1 MNKSYIKNMTR
12 SKNKIIRSVTVSQ
25 SLGFC
30 REVMIKMRAKGYDM
44 VAVTSPGPELDELRN
59 KDGFHCVEVPMER
72 HISVVNDLKSL
83 IRMIDVFRKEKPQV
97 VHSMTPKAGLLCM
110 LAAWITRV
118 PRRVHTFTGLVWPT
132 ATGLSRKILMAT
144 DWLTCA
150 CATHIIPEG
159 KGVMKDLQ
167 HISHKPM
174 KVLGFGNVRGVD
186 MDYWR
191 KTNASS
197 NKLREIKR
205 DDVFTFIFVG
215 RIVRDKGINE
225 LIAAFDKLSQEHK
238 VRLLLVGTFEDALDP
253 VDVSTKKIIEGNSSI
268 EYLGPQYGT
277 DLLACYAA
285 SDCLVFPSY
294 REGFPNTVLEA
305 GAMELPSI
313 VTDINGSREII
324 VCRNEENTSPIRD
337 MKLCDNG
344 IIIPPRNEDFL
355 YKAMEEVFKND
366 NVRAMMASQARE
378 MVATRFE
385 QSFVQK
391 CLLDFYE
398 EII

>member
-1 MNKSYIKNMTR
+1 MKIK
-12 SKNKIIRSVTVSQ
+12 
-25 SLGFC
+25 
-30 REVMIKMRAKGYDM
+30 
-44 VAVTSPGPELDELRN
+44 
-59 KDGFHCVEVPMER
+59 
-72 HISVVNDLKSL
+72 L
-83 IRMIDVFRKEKPQV
+83 IRCSTISLTLSSFVETSIKHLMSRYDLVLLSSPDQNLEKLGLKFNIKTIGVLMQRRMSPVQDLRSLLNLIKVFHKEKPYM

-186 MDYWR
+186 LNYWR

-225 LIAAFDKLSQEHK
+225 LIAAFDKLSHEYK

-253 VDVSTKKIIEGNSSI
+253 VAVSTKKIIEVNSSI

-355 YKAMEEVFKND
+355 YKAMEVVFKND

>member
-1 MNKSYIKNMTR
+1 MKIKL
-12 SKNKIIRSVTVSQ
+12 IRTSTVPT
-25 SLGFC
+25 SLTSFLNGVF
-30 REVMIKMRAKGYDM
+30 EVLMSNYELLL
-44 VAVTSPGPELDELRN
+44 VSSPGKELDELHN
-59 KDGFHCVEVPMER
+59 KYGVKTIGVSMQRRMSPIQDLRSLLNLIKVFH
-72 HISVVNDLKSL
+72 
-83 IRMIDVFRKEKPQV
+83 KEKPYM

-110 LAAWITRV
+110 LAAWVTRV
-118 PRRVHTFTGLVWPT
+118 PRRIHTFTGLVWPT
-132 ATGLSRKILMAT
+132 ATGSTRKILMAT

-159 KGVMKDLQ
+159 KGVMDDLQ
-167 HISHKPM
+167 QHITHKPM
-174 KVLGFGNVRGVD
+174 RVLGYGNVRGVD

-253 VDVSTKKIIEGNSSI
+253 VSESTKKIIEGNSSI

-285 SDCLVFPSY
+285 SDCFVFPSY

-344 IIIPPRNEDFL
+344 IIIPPRNEELL

-366 NVRAMMASQARE
+366 NLRAVMVSQARE

>member
-1 MNKSYIKNMTR
+1 MKIKL
-12 SKNKIIRSVTVSQ
+12 IRTSTVPT
-25 SLGFC
+25 SLTSFLNGVF
-30 REVMIKMRAKGYDM
+30 EVLMSNYELLL
-44 VAVTSPGPELDELRN
+44 VSSPGKELDELHN
-59 KDGFHCVEVPMER
+59 KYGVKTIGVSMQRRFSPLKDLISLWKLILVFH
-72 HISVVNDLKSL
+72 
-83 IRMIDVFRKEKPQV
+83 KEKPYM

-110 LAAWITRV
+110 LAAWVTRV

-132 ATGLSRKILMAT
+132 ATGSARKILMAT

-159 KGVMKDLQ
+159 KGVMDDLQ
-167 HISHKPM
+167 QHITHKPM
-174 KVLGFGNVRGVD
+174 RVLGYGNVRGVD

-238 VRLLLVGTFEDALDP
+238 VRLLLVGTFEDALNP
-253 VDVSTKKIIEGNSSI
+253 VSESTKKIIEGNSSI
-268 EYLGPQYGT
+268 EYLGSQYGT

-285 SDCLVFPSY
+285 SDCFVFPSY

-344 IIIPPRNEDFL
+344 IIIPPRNEELL

-366 NVRAMMASQARE
+366 NLRAVMVSQARE

>member
-1 MNKSYIKNMTR
+1 MKSKYKL
-12 SKNKIIRSVTVSQ
+12 IRTSTVST
-25 SLGFC
+25 SLVSFL
-30 REVMIKMRAKGYDM
+30 ESSIEILKSKYNLVLLS
-44 VAVTSPGPELDELRN
+44 SPGKDLDYLGDKYDVVVYGVAMQRRMSPIQDLISLLN
-59 KDGFHCVEVPMER
+59 LIKVFH
-72 HISVVNDLKSL
+72 
-83 IRMIDVFRKEKPQV
+83 KEKPYM

-159 KGVMKDLQ
+159 KGVMNDLQ
-167 HISHKPM
+167 QHITHKPM
-174 KVLGFGNVRGVD
+174 RVLGYGNVRGVD
-186 MDYWR
+186 MNYWQ
-191 KTNASS
+191 KENASS
-197 NKLREIKR
+197 NKLREIQR

-225 LIAAFDKLSQEHK
+225 LIAAFDKLSQEYK

-253 VDVSTKKIIEGNSSI
+253 VSESTKKIIEGNSSI

-285 SDCLVFPSY
+285 SDCFVFPSY

-324 VCRNEENTSPIRD
+324 VRKNEENASPIKD

-344 IIIPPRNEDFL
+344 IIIPSRNEDLL

-366 NVRAMMASQARE
+366 NVRAVMVSQARE
-378 MVATRFE
+378 MVASRFE

-391 CLLDFYE
+391 CLIEFYN

>member
-1 MNKSYIKNMTR
+1 MKIK
-12 SKNKIIRSVTVSQ
+12 
-25 SLGFC
+25 
-30 REVMIKMRAKGYDM
+30 
-44 VAVTSPGPELDELRN
+44 
-59 KDGFHCVEVPMER
+59 
-72 HISVVNDLKSL
+72 L
-83 IRMIDVFRKEKPQV
+83 IRCSTISLTLSSFVETSIKHLMSRYDLVLLSSPDQNLEKLGLKFNIKTIGVLMQRRMSPVQDLRSLLNLIKVFHKEKPYM

-144 DWLTCA
+144 DWLTCT

-159 KGVMKDLQ
+159 KGVMNDLQ
-167 HISHKPM
+167 HITHKPM
-174 KVLGFGNVRGVD
+174 KILGYGNVRGVD

-191 KTNASS
+191 KMNASS
-197 NKLREIKR
+197 SKFKELKR

-225 LIAAFDKLSQEHK
+225 LIAAFDKLSQEHT

-253 VDVSTKKIIEGNSSI
+253 VSESTKKIIEGNSSI

-285 SDCLVFPSY
+285 SDCFVFPSY

-324 VCRNEENTSPIRD
+324 VRKNEENASPIKD

-378 MVATRFE
+378 MVASRFE

>member
-1 MNKSYIKNMTR
+1 MKYKLIRSSTVPTSLMSFLETSIDVLKSRYVLELLSSPGKELDYLFEKYGVKILGVSMQR
-12 SKNKIIRSVTVSQ
+12 RISPWMDLISLWKIIQ
-25 SLGFC
+25 
-30 REVMIKMRAKGYDM
+30 
-44 VAVTSPGPELDELRN
+44 
-59 KDGFHCVEVPMER
+59 
-72 HISVVNDLKSL
+72 
-83 IRMIDVFRKEKPQV
+83 VFRKEKPYM

-225 LIAAFDKLSQEHK
+225 LIAAFDKLSHEYK

-253 VDVSTKKIIEGNSSI
+253 VDVSTKKIIEVNSSI

-285 SDCLVFPSY
+285 SDCFVFPSY

-324 VCRNEENTSPIRD
+324 VCKNKENTSPIKD

-344 IIIPPRNEDFL
+344 IIIPSRNEDLL
-355 YKAMEEVFKND
+355 YKAMEEVFKNE
-366 NVRAMMASQARE
+366 NLRAVMVSQARE

>member
-1 MNKSYIKNMTR
+1 MSKIKL
-12 SKNKIIRSVTVSQ
+12 IRTSTVPTSMM
-25 SLGFC
+25 SFMEGFF
-30 REVMIKMRAKGYDM
+30 EVLMRKYELLL
-44 VAVTSPGPELDELRN
+44 VSSPEKELDELHDRYGVRTIGVAMQRRMAPIQDLISLLN
-59 KDGFHCVEVPMER
+59 LIKVFH
-72 HISVVNDLKSL
+72 
-83 IRMIDVFRKEKPQV
+83 KEKPYM

-159 KGVMKDLQ
+159 KGVMNDLQ
-167 HISHKPM
+167 QHITHKPM
-174 KVLGFGNVRGVD
+174 RVLGYGNVRGVD
-186 MDYWR
+186 MNYWQ
-191 KTNASS
+191 KENASS
-197 NKLREIKR
+197 SKLKEIKA

-225 LIAAFDKLSQEHK
+225 LIAAFNRLSKLHK
-238 VRLLLVGTFEDALDP
+238 VRLLLVGKFEDTLDP
-253 VDVSTKKIIEGNSSI
+253 VSNSTKKIIEVNSSI

-277 DLLACYAA
+277 NLLACYAA
-285 SDCLVFPSY
+285 SDCFVFPSY

-324 VCRNEENTSPIRD
+324 VCRNKENAFPIKV
-337 MKLCDNG
+337 MKFCDNG
-344 IIIPPRNEDFL
+344 IIIPPRNEELLF
-355 YKAMEEVFKND
+355 KAMEEVFKND
-366 NVRAMMASQARE
+366 DLRSAMATQARE
-378 MVATRFE
+378 MVASRFE

-391 CLLDFYE
+391 CLFEFYE